1 VFAGPY
7 RVVLGG
13 SRFRLRLDDSRRVYV
28 DAQDGVVEVWD
39 SDRVAR
45 LSSGESWAS
54 PQPEAAPVP
63 AEPARARTRAAAPAP
78 LDGDAAAQAQA
89 ALAAGDAQ
97 RALALYRAIAKAGG
111 AAGENAAYEI
121 GKVLRDRLA
130 QPSGAVA
137 AWRRY
142 RSEHP
147 AGVLRVEA
155 DVSIIETL
163 AHAGDAGAALAEAND
178 FLRNHPDSERRGEIA
193 RVAGD
198 LYRSRGDYKRAVAA
212 YQIALASPHVRD
224 RDDAEPSMFH
234 RAECLVRLG
243 DPDGNEA
250 ARSYLRKWP
259 NGRFRSEAERLLE
272 SGDGAGAARL

>member
-1 VFAGPY
+1 
-7 RVVLGG
+7 
-13 SRFRLRLDDSRRVYV
+13 
-28 DAQDGVVEVWD
+28 
-39 SDRVAR
+39 
-45 LSSGESWAS
+45 
-54 PQPEAAPVP
+54 
-63 AEPARARTRAAAPAP
+63 
-78 LDGDAAAQAQA
+78 
-89 ALAAGDAQ
+89 
-97 RALALYRAIAKAGG
+97 
-111 AAGENAAYEI
+111 
-121 GKVLRDRLA
+121 
-130 QPSGAVA
+130 
-137 AWRRY
+137 
-142 RSEHP
+142 
-147 AGVLRVEA
+147 VLRVEA

-198 LYRSRGDYKRAVAA
+198 LYRSRGDYKRAVSA
-212 YQIALASPHVRD
+212 YQVALASPHVRD